1 VGLEDRDSAGGTF
14 SLLLSLLWRRTP
26 AVAASFSMVR
36 VVCLVANCTF
46 RYTTGALAIAI
57 RVGHHTPLVSAS
69 DAGLLLILVC
79 FNRGV
84 SQKEPPESRQLTKPG
99 VLTTLRLLFAKIRVS
114 ERYSDVSTVME
125 EAMARGRFLA
135 YDSAAWCT

>member
-1 VGLEDRDSAGGTF
+1 
-14 SLLLSLLWRRTP
+14 
-26 AVAASFSMVR
+26 MVR

-69 DAGLLLILVC
+69 NAGLLLILVC

-84 SQKEPPESRQLTKPG
+84 SQKEPPESRQLTKTG
-99 VLTTLRLLFAKIRVS
+99 NYTSLRRLSAFFEVNECNGDITPATGGKAPS
-114 ERYSDVSTVME
+114 
-125 EAMARGRFLA
+125 RGSRSGRTFLRGG
-135 YDSAAWCT
+135 